1 LYRNVGEKTM
11 QDHLVPA
18 SIRVAI
24 AHAIV
29 ETDSMLSIGAYQLRT
44 LWRRKM
50 AKMGTVLF
58 ARSLVCIADRRL
70 RKGKSTLSLA
80 VMFCFVLYFL

>member
-1 LYRNVGEKTM
+1 M

-18 SIRVAI
+18 SIHFTI

-29 ETDSMLSIGAYQLRT
+29 ETDSMLSITAYQLRT

-50 AKMGTVLF
+50 AKMDMVLF
-58 ARSLVCIADRRL
+58 ARSVVCTADRRL
-70 RKGKSTLSLA
+70 RKCKSTLSLA
-80 VMFCFVLYFL
+80 VMFVSYYTFCSYCPFPFW